1 MSWEVRQT
9 GSWEANLGVCGRGR
23 RGRSGQN
30 WSARENQCQP
40 VRLWL
45 LSQWSLGFFIIGLQK
60 GGAGAGLVEGAGGV
74 GGTGLGCGLAPVGG
88 PASPYKVC
96 GLNTGPLGVVTFS
109 IWVSAGPQLYF
120 HLGCLASVPVVV
132 APNPELEGE
141 ENSRKCST
149 NLAKLTDRKATVT
162 VSHQPGFQNTSFNH
176 TPGFPDGSVCKESAC
191 SVGDTEM
198 QVRSLGQVEL
208 LEEENGNPLH
218 YSHRKHPKDRGA
230 WRATVHGGAQR
241 SWTQLN
247 D

>member
-1 MSWEVRQT
+1 M
-9 GSWEANLGVCGRGR
+9 
-23 RGRSGQN
+23 
-30 WSARENQCQP
+30 
-40 VRLWL
+40 
-45 LSQWSLGFFIIGLQK
+45 
-60 GGAGAGLVEGAGGV
+60 
-74 GGTGLGCGLAPVGG
+74 GG

-109 IWVSAGPQLYF
+109 IWVSAGPQLHF

-176 TPGFPDGSVCKESAC
+176 TLGFPDGSVCKESTC
-191 SVGDTEM
+191 SAGDTEM

-218 YSHRKHPKDRGA
+218 
-230 WRATVHGGAQR
+230 
-241 SWTQLN
+241 
-247 D
+247 